1 MNQIIDE
8 VGEDWQKVFEVFQKR
23 RKPDGDAIQDLSI
36 HNYHVMRDF
45 VGDPKFLL
53 QKKIEAKFSENHPEK
68 WMPLYSQVTFSSIP
82 YSQAWSVGQKQESIM
97 KKIMALPGIEE
108 KWDSAEVESIILTH
122 L

>member
-1 MNQIIDE
+1 
-8 VGEDWQKVFEVFQKR
+8 
-23 RKPDGDAIQDLSI
+23 
-36 HNYHVMRDF
+36 
-45 VGDPKFLL
+45 
-53 QKKIEAKFSENHPEK
+53 
-68 WMPLYSQVTFSSIP
+68 MPLYSQVTFSSIP